1 MTDVK
6 MQTMLLQKS
15 TKASTGKGN
24 NIRGLHKP
32 SKKDDSF
39 SDIMAMQS
47 NPTQA
52 SAKSNNAKGT
62 KNQSEPVVAKEI
74 TTKATTTTNDKD
86 GNNVSETPTLE
97 DTKTLNP
104 ETNTEEVDKD
114 IGIDVEIGLQKFLQ
128 ELQKILGIT
137 DKELDQ
143 MLQELGLTP
152 MELLDPENLQTLILK
167 QYNAEGV
174 TDALVNE
181 PLANTIKEG
190 LQALSRLQEH
200 IDHLAGKFSDQIT
213 PETLPEEIEV
223 QPTVDE
229 KLRQPT
235 IKEEVITVSSEKD
248 IKVLVE
254 KDTSSFKNQ
263 SEESGLESHDRKLEI
278 PKPTD
283 SKTNFV
289 DYFTS
294 RVNQVGIG
302 AANVMDEPVN
312 VGSIITQIV
321 DQIKLTINQTQT
333 SMHLLLNPE
342 ELGHVELL
350 VAHKEGIMTA
360 HFTVENQVAKEAL
373 ESSLN
378 LLRQSFEEQG
388 IKVAEVE
395 VTIGNYSESFS
406 RDEGNGQ
413 ASGQDNS
420 NKKPGFQRLDYGE
433 EIDGTDLAQTERTN
447 YNGTVD
453 YTA

>member
-6 MQTMLLQKS
+6 MQTMLLQRS
-15 TKASTGKGN
+15 TKTSTDKGN
-24 NIRGLHKP
+24 NIRGLHKLN
-32 SKKDDSF
+32 KKDECF
-39 SDIMAMQS
+39 TDIMAMQS

-52 SAKSNNAKGT
+52 SAKSSNAKSVKT
-62 KNQSEPVVAKEI
+62 QSERIAVEEL
-74 TTKATTTTNDKD
+74 TTKASINTYDKE
-86 GNNVSETPTLE
+86 GNNVSETSALE
-97 DTKTLNP
+97 VTKTLNL
-104 ETNTEEVDKD
+104 ETNTEEVDED
-114 IGIDVEIGLQKFLQ
+114 IGIDVDNGLQKFLQ

-143 MLQELGLTP
+143 MMQELGLTP
-152 MELLDPENLQTLILK
+152 IELLNPDNLQTLILK
-167 QYNAEGV
+167 QYNAEGI

-181 PLANTIKEG
+181 PLANTMQEG

-200 IDHLAGKFSDQIT
+200 IGRLTGKDSNQVT
-213 PETLPEEIEV
+213 PVMLPEEIEV
-223 QPTVDE
+223 QPTTDE

-235 IKEEVITVSSEKD
+235 IKEEVISVSYEKEVT
-248 IKVLVE
+248 VLVE
-254 KDTSSFKNQ
+254 KDTSSFKHQ
-263 SEESGLESHDRKLEI
+263 SEESGLENHDRKLEI
-278 PKPTD
+278 LKPTD
-283 SKTNFV
+283 SKINFV

-294 RVNQVGIG
+294 RVNQTGIDT
-302 AANVMDEPVN
+302 ANIMGEPVS

-373 ESSLN
+373 ETSLH

-413 ASGQDNS
+413 ASAQEKS
-420 NKKPGFQRLDYGE
+420 NRKTDIQSLDYGE
-433 EIDGTDLAQTERTN
+433 EMDGTELAQTERIN